1 MTVNDTYHQHN
12 TVGHQSIPVSE
23 RGESSQSRHLEGR
36 GGITTRRPRDL
47 PPNSGKTKTNRLKT
61 ERKAKLKRRQF
72 KFITILY

>member
-36 GGITTRRPRDL
+36 GGITTKRPRDL

-61 ERKAKLKRRQF
+61 ERKAKLKRRQ
-72 KFITILY
+72 